1 MGCPDE
7 EIVHL
12 GDLERRARAVMD
24 HADIDYF
31 DGGAEDERTLRANV
45 DAFRHA
51 TLWPRVMVR
60 WASVPRAAAR
70 EMRSS

>member
-1 MGCPDE
+1 
-7 EIVHL
+7 
-12 GDLERRARAVMD
+12 MD

-70 EMRSS
+70 EMKSS